1 MQYTRIAVVLLA
13 LMVSLALYPQAT
25 SAPAPAGPP
34 VSSPQPKPDQDPRKE
49 LIPDQATPTDLLQAY
64 KDLSDQFADRGIAVK
79 ALTRQLDSWKKRAEA
94 AEAALEVAKKQLEEA
109 KGKK

>member
-1 MQYTRIAVVLLA
+1 MRASRIAVVLLA
-13 LMVSLALYPQAT
+13 LLVSLALYPQAT
-25 SAPAPAGPP
+25 SAPAPAGPA
-34 VSSPQPKPDQDPRKE
+34 VSKPEQDPRKD